1 MSETKLI
8 ILLQEAKKWQERKEM
23 LEIVEG
29 LATKNPKLLP
39 GEYGDLVRALKKVT
53 VMSRRD
59 FLEERFI
66 VHVYSNCQPLLKNLF
81 TKMADCYI
89 NNSIFS

>member
-1 MSETKLI
+1 MSEKKLI
-8 ILLQEAKKWQERKEM
+8 IPLQEAKKWQERKEM

-53 VMSRRD
+53 MMS
-59 FLEERFI
+59 
-66 VHVYSNCQPLLKNLF
+66 
-81 TKMADCYI
+81 
-89 NNSIFS
+89 

>member
-1 MSETKLI
+1 
-8 ILLQEAKKWQERKEM
+8 M

-53 VMSRRD
+53 MMRD

-66 VHVYSNCQPLLKNLF
+66 ICVYSTGQPLLKI
-81 TKMADCYI
+81 YI
-89 NNSIFS
+89 LI

>member
-1 MSETKLI
+1 MIGILAEVPHAFCFPVKALWRANCSLFLNSSLSETKLI
-8 ILLQEAKKWQERKEM
+8 MLLQEAKKWQERKEM

-53 VMSRRD
+53 MMS
-59 FLEERFI
+59 
-66 VHVYSNCQPLLKNLF
+66 
-81 TKMADCYI
+81 
-89 NNSIFS
+89 